1 MTVARRKQT
10 KGLCV
15 HCGKEMSKGGMSKH
29 LGTCKARKAAI
40 SKAAQDKDR
49 PEELY
54 HLRVQ
59 DAYGGDFWLN
69 LEMRGSKTLNDLDN
83 YLRAIWLEC
92 CGHLS
97 EFGLGRFTDTVAKT
111 RKIEEVFD
119 YTDSLTHI
127 YDFGTSSETVVKF
140 VDVREGVPLTGKPIV
155 LMARNNQ
162 PVVDCM
168 ECGKPATYLCIE
180 CMIEENEAGTLCDDH
195 AEDHPHEDYGEPVP
209 IVNSPRVGM
218 CGYDGPAE
226 PPY

>member
-1 MTVARRKQT
+1 MARRKQT

-15 HCGKEMSKGGMSKH
+15 YCGKEMSKGGMSKH
-29 LGTCKARKAAI
+29 LGSCKARKAVI
-40 SKAAQDKDR
+40 NKADQGKGK

-59 DAYGGDFWLN
+59 DTYGGDFWLN
-69 LEMRGSKTLNDLDN
+69 LEMRGRKTLNDLDN

-97 EFGLGRFTDTVAKT
+97 EFGLGRFTDTVAKA

-140 VDVREGVPLTGKPIV
+140 VDVREGVPLTKKPIV

-168 ECGKPATYLCIE
+168 ECGKPATYLCME
-180 CMIEENEAGTLCDDH
+180 CMIEENEEGTLCDDH
-195 AEDHPHEDYGEPVP
+195 AKAHPHEDYGEPIT
-209 IVNSPRVGM
+209 IVNSPRLGM
-218 CGYDGPAE
+218 CGYVGPAE